1 MCDDSSAACSKD
13 ARVEFVILT
22 NCLMHDCKMG
32 PLLIDF
38 FDGEM
43 PPPSLP
49 FLGGV
54 VEEPSGDDC

>member
-38 FDGEM
+38 FDGEK
-43 PPPSLP
+43 PPSLLL
-49 FLGGV
+49 LGSV
-54 VEEPSGDDC
+54 LEEPSGDDC